1 MGMTLKIAVRN
12 IMRHKR
18 RTLTSAIVI
27 AVGLMFYIFMDSVMA
42 GLDRGGIDNMI
53 ALSTSA
59 VKVHTEAYEQDKEAM
74 PLDHGIDDV
83 SAIRQTLDNDRQVVG
98 VTPRTTFLG
107 QLSNYEE
114 TVPVVGTAIDPATDS
129 TVFSLK
135 PSLVGSYFS
144 DQNEREIILGQR
156 LAQELG
162 VDTGGYITLYAL
174 TRYDSRNAD
183 EFRIVGLLATTDPAI
198 NRSSVLISYAA
209 ANDFLDLDNLVTEVN
224 VGIERRVNFRDMAAD
239 AERVKQRI
247 ESTVPSV
254 TAMTFMDLG
263 ASFLEIA
270 RSKRSFGVVFLG
282 IVLLI
287 AAVGI
292 FNTVLMSVYER
303 IREVGVLRAHGMRAG
318 QVTTMFV
325 LEGVLTGLLGSLIG
339 LALGI
344 AVNWVLVVY
353 GYPIDKLAGD
363 IDTAGI
369 PYWGTIYG
377 EWNMATLVWMFF
389 FGVVISTVAGII
401 PARKAATMEVTQTL
415 RFV

>member
-12 IMRHKR
+12 ILRHKR
-18 RTLTSAIVI
+18 RTLTSAVVI

-53 ALSTSA
+53 ELSTAA
-59 VKVHTEAYEQDKEAM
+59 VKVHTEAYEQDKEAT
-74 PLDHGIDDV
+74 PLDHGIADV
-83 SAIRQTLDNDRQVVG
+83 SAIKQTLRDNERVLG
-98 VTPRTTFLG
+98 VTPRTKFLG

-114 TVPVVGTAIDPATDS
+114 TVPVVGIAIDPATDS

-135 PSLVGSYFS
+135 PSLIGSYFS
-144 DQNEREIILGQR
+144 THSKREIILGR
-156 LAQELG
+156 KLAQEMG

-174 TRYDSRNAD
+174 TRYDSHNAD
-183 EFRIVGLLATTDPAI
+183 EFRVVGLLATTDPQI
-198 NRSSVLISYAA
+198 NRSSVIVSYAA
-209 ANDFLDLDNLVTEVN
+209 ANDFLDLDGLVTEVDIA
-224 VGIERRVNFRDMAAD
+224 IERRVNFDDMATD
-239 AERVKQRI
+239 AERIAARI
-247 ESTVPSV
+247 DNAAPGL

-270 RSKRSFGVVFLG
+270 KSKRSFGVIFLV

-303 IREVGVLRAHGMRAG
+303 IREIGVLRAHGMKPG
-318 QVTTMFV
+318 QVTLMFL
-325 LEGVLTGLLGSLIG
+325 LEGVLTGLLGSVIG
-339 LALGI
+339 LVLGI
-344 AVNWVLVVY
+344 AVNWVLIVY

-377 EWNMATLVWMFF
+377 EWNLATLVWMFV
-389 FGVVISTVAGII
+389 FGVTVSTLAGII
-401 PARKAATMEVTQTL
+401 PARKAAKMSITQIL